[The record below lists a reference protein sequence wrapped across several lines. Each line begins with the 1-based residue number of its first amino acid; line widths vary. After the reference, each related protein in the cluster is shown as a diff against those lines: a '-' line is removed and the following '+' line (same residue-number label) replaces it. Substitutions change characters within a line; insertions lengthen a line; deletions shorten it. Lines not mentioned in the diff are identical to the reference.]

1 MRQRRLQDLEERL
14 QRCSEYIVEKPD
26 PDIWQEDPAR
36 PLYLEIGCGKGD
48 FIISKAFQEPGSDF
62 VAVEGQESVI
72 VRALEK
78 AFAKECPNV
87 KFTNAY
93 LDHMEDFFRENQLE
107 GVYLNFSDPWPK
119 ARHAKRRLTHR
130 QRMADYAWGIRPGGF
145 IAFKTDNEDLFT
157 FTLEE
162 VEAIQQGAFP
172 GIQLETVEFTRDLHG
187 PDCSYEAAGTM
198 TEYEKK
204 FCGTGK
210 NINYIKLIVRKGE

>member
-1 MRQRRLQDLEERL
+1 MEERL
-14 QRCSEYIVEKPD
+14 QKCSEYIVDEPGPEK
-26 PDIWQEDPAR
+26 WQDNPSR

-48 FIISKAFQEPGSDF
+48 FIVAKSGENPGSDF

-78 AFAKECPNV
+78 ASAAERRNV

-93 LDHMEDFFRENQLE
+93 LDDMEGFFKESQLD
-107 GVYLNFSDPWPK
+107 GLYLNFSDPWPK

-130 QRMADYAWGIRPGGF
+130 MRLADYGWAIRPGGL
-145 IAFKTDNEDLFT
+145 IEIKTDNEDLFT

-162 VEAIQQGAFP
+162 IEAVSEEKP
-172 GIQLETVEFTRDLHG
+172 KGISLEVVEFTRDLHG
-187 PDCSYEAAGTM
+187 PDCSYEAAETM

-204 FCGTGK
+204 FNETGK
-210 NINYIKLIVRKGE
+210 NINYVKVIVRKGE